1 MGSPLC
7 LEVSGD
13 TALHP
18 FAKNHVMHTPSA
30 RLSTRFLMVPAF
42 AAGLA
47 LACWAGAAVAQD
59 KVPVGYVKNVKGSAT
74 VTTDGQVVEA
84 QAGTPLHQ
92 GSSLKTE
99 AQSSMG
105 VMFKDNT
112 MMSFGPSTQLTVDEY
127 LYEPGEGKLKLG
139 ARMGKGTLN
148 YVSGVIAKLQ
158 PEAVTIKTPTGMI
171 GVRGTQFLLK
181 VSEE

>member
-1 MGSPLC
+1 MP
-7 LEVSGD
+7 
-13 TALHP
+13 THP
-18 FAKNHVMHTPSA
+18 PRFPA
-30 RLSTRFLMVPAF
+30 RFLMACAV

-47 LACWAGAAVAQD
+47 LASWTGMAVAQD
-59 KVPVGYVKNVKGSAT
+59 KAPVGYVKNVKGTAT
-74 VTTDGQVVEA
+74 VTTDGKAVEA
-84 QAGTPLHQ
+84 QPGTPLHQ
-92 GSSLKTE
+92 GSELKTG

-112 MMSFGPSTQLTVDEY
+112 MMSFGPSTLLTVDEY

>member
-1 MGSPLC
+1 MHPPL
-7 LEVSGD
+7 
-13 TALHP
+13 P
-18 FAKNHVMHTPSA
+18 
-30 RLSTRFLMVPAF
+30 RLSTRFLIAPAA

-47 LACWAGAAVAQD
+47 LACWTGAALAQD
-59 KVPVGYVKNVKGSAT
+59 KLPVGYVKNVKGTAT
-74 VTTDGQVVEA
+74 VTTDGHVVEA

-105 VMFKDNT
+105 VIFKDNT

-127 LYEPGEGKLKLG
+127 LYEPTEGKLKLG

-181 VSEE
+181 VAEE

>member
-1 MGSPLC
+1 MTTTPTHRIHVLQ
-7 LEVSGD
+7 
-13 TALHP
+13 TA
-18 FAKNHVMHTPSA
+18 V
-30 RLSTRFLMVPAF
+30 V

-47 LACWAGAAVAQD
+47 LGSSWASAQD
-59 KVPVGYVKNVKGSAT
+59 AAKAPVGYVKNVKGTAT
-74 VTTDGQVVEA
+74 VTTGGKVVEA
-84 QAGTPLHQ
+84 QPGTPLHE
-92 GSSLKTE
+92 GSALKTE

-112 MMSFGPSTQLTVDEY
+112 MMSFGPSTELTVDEY

-158 PEAVTIKTPTGMI
+158 PEAVSVKTPTGMI

-181 VSEE
+181 VAEE